1 MMAGKIQ
8 FKKIAVIGA
17 GTMGSGIA
25 AQIANA
31 GLDVLLLDLAAK
43 NENEIS
49 PAEAAIERLIKSDPP
64 QLVSKNVSKLIQ
76 TGTIESNFDQLK
88 DYDWIIEAVVERLDI
103 KKSLYLRLDRII
115 KGECIVTSN
124 TSSIPITVLMEEMS
138 VAFQQRFAITHYFNP
153 VRYMRLLE
161 LVVGVHTRQDIV
173 DALADFNDETLGK
186 GVVRCNDTPGFLGN
200 RLGVYAMQVGLFEA
214 LSRNIPFDDADAI
227 LGRPMGIPKTGVF
240 GLYDLIGIDL
250 MSDVVSSMRQ
260 ILPEKDDF
268 QKVGTDPDLITSL
281 ISAGYTGQKG
291 LGGFYTEN
299 PSGRQVRELSEN
311 DKSDIE
317 WRNINPLP
325 EIAKK
330 AAKAQSEQEE
340 ALLVLVQD
348 NSKYGEFARSV
359 LAHIFCYAGQLLGT
373 ITTNPQDIDD
383 AMKLGFNWQRGPFEM
398 IDSIGCENLN
408 RLIRDAG
415 LKMPSAL
422 QSGKPFY
429 QVKESTVSV
438 RDSDRGYVPISLPEG
453 SFRLQ
458 ILRRALTVLFQN
470 NDATCYLIDNNMR
483 LIEFHSKANALRPG
497 TVKMLEYVVSDP
509 GSGVI
514 IHNDAQHFSAGV
526 DLNYFRFLIENREW
540 QEMDEFLGDFQKVVS
555 NLKYLPVPVIGA
567 PSGLAIGGGFE
578 VLAHC
583 DALVAHTN
591 STFGLVEAGVG
602 LLPAGGG
609 VKQTYLR
616 WFNKTQDWNEA
627 AWQCWMQIGYGK
639 IGTSPDMST
648 RYCYFSPDSD
658 RQVMNKD
665 RIFEQ
670 ACALNLSMQ
679 EAYDPPEIPTFK
691 LANPDIRKKMH
702 VFMENGVS
710 RGMFTPHNLTTA
722 MAIADVIVAK
732 EGERQSITEQDIFAR
747 ERANF
752 IELAKTPQTL
762 TRIAS
767 LLDSGTAEQN

>member
-1 MMAGKIQ
+1 MAGKIQ

-64 QLVSKNVSKLIQ
+64 QLVSRNVSKLIQ
-76 TGTIESNFDQLK
+76 TGTIESDFDKLK

-103 KKSLYLRLDRII
+103 KKSLYSRLDRII
-115 KGECIVTSN
+115 KGKCIVTSN

-214 LSRNIPFDDADAI
+214 LSRNVPFDDADAI

-398 IDSIGCENLN
+398 IDAIGCENLN

-555 NLKYLPVPVIGA
+555 KLKYLPVPVIGA

-616 WFNKTQDWNEA
+616 WFNKTQDWDEA

-639 IGTSPDMST
+639 IGTSPDMSA
-648 RYCYFSPDSD
+648 RYCYFSPDKD

>member
-1 MMAGKIQ
+1 MAGKIQ

-76 TGTIESNFDQLK
+76 TGTIESDFDKLK

-103 KKSLYLRLDRII
+103 KKSLYSRLDRII
-115 KGECIVTSN
+115 KGKCIVTSN

-214 LSRNIPFDDADAI
+214 LSRNVPFDDADAI

-555 NLKYLPVPVIGA
+555 KLKYLPVPVIGA

-616 WFNKTQDWNEA
+616 WFNKTQDWDEA

-639 IGTSPDMST
+639 IGTSPDMSA
-648 RYCYFSPDSD
+648 RYCYFSPDRD

-691 LANPDIRKKMH
+691 LANPNMREKMH
-702 VFMENGVS
+702 AFMENGVS
-710 RGMFTPHNLTTA
+710 QGMFTPHNLTTA

-732 EGERQSITEQDIFAR
+732 EGERQSITEQDMFAR

>member
-1 MMAGKIQ
+1 MMAAEIQ

-43 NENEIS
+43 NKNEIS

-76 TGTIESNFDQLK
+76 TGTIESDFDKLK

-103 KKSLYLRLDRII
+103 KKSLYSRLDRII
-115 KGECIVTSN
+115 KCECIVTSN
-124 TSSIPITVLMEEMS
+124 TSSIPIAVLMEEMS

-260 ILPEKDDF
+260 ILPEQDDF

-348 NSKYGEFARSV
+348 NSEYGEFARSV

-398 IDSIGCENLN
+398 IDAIGCENLN
-408 RLIRDAG
+408 RLIGDAG

-429 QVKESTVSV
+429 LVKESIVSV

-470 NDATCYLIDNNMR
+470 NDATCYLIDNDMR
-483 LIEFHSKANALRPG
+483 LVEFHSKANALRPG
-497 TVKMLEYVVSDP
+497 TVKMLEYVVSDQ

-514 IHNDAQHFSAGV
+514 VHNDAQHFSAGV

-540 QEMDEFLGDFQKVVS
+540 QQMDEFLGDFQKVVS
-555 NLKYLPVPVIGA
+555 KLKYLPVPVIGA

-616 WFNKTQDWNEA
+616 WFHKTQDWDEA

-639 IGTSPDMST
+639 IGTSPDMSA
-648 RYCYFSPDSD
+648 RYCYFSPDRD

-679 EAYDPPEIPTFK
+679 EAYTPPEIPTFK
-691 LANPDIRKKMH
+691 LANPNIRKKMH
-702 VFMENGVS
+702 AFMENGVS
-710 RGMFTPHNLTTA
+710 QGMFTPHNLTTA

>member
-1 MMAGKIQ
+1 MTAAKIK

-43 NENEIS
+43 EKNKLS
-49 PAEAAIERLIKSDPP
+49 PADAAVERLIRSDPP
-64 QLVSKNVSKLIQ
+64 QLVSKNVSKRIQ
-76 TGTIESNFDQLK
+76 TGTIERDFDKLK

-103 KKSLYLRLDRII
+103 KKSLYSRLDGIM
-115 KGECIVTSN
+115 KSECVVTSN
-124 TSSIPITVLMEEMS
+124 TSSIPIAVLMEEMS
-138 VAFQQRFAITHYFNP
+138 VVFQQRFAITHYFNP

-173 DALADFNDETLGK
+173 NALSDFNDLVLGK
-186 GVVRCNDTPGFLGN
+186 GVVRCNDTPGFIGN

-214 LSRNIPFDDADAI
+214 LKRNIPFDAADAI

-250 MSDVVSSMRQ
+250 MSDVVTSMRQ
-260 ILPEKDDF
+260 ILPEHDDF
-268 QKVGTDPDLITSL
+268 QKVGNNPELIKSM
-281 ISAGYTGQKG
+281 INEGYTGQKG
-291 LGGFYTEN
+291 LGGFYIEN
-299 PSGRQVRELSEN
+299 SFGRQVRELSQN

-317 WRNINPLP
+317 WRNIDPLP
-325 EIAKK
+325 EIAEK

-348 NSKYGEFARSV
+348 NSEYGEFARTV

-373 ITTNPQDIDD
+373 ITSNPQDIDD

-398 IDSIGCENLN
+398 IDAIGSENLN
-408 RLIRDAG
+408 QLIGDAG
-415 LKMPSAL
+415 LAMPSAL
-422 QSGKPFY
+422 QSGEAFY
-429 QVKESTVSV
+429 KVNERIVSV
-438 RDSDRGYVPISLPEG
+438 RDSDNGYVPISLPEG

-458 ILRRALTVLFQN
+458 ILGRALPILSQN
-470 NDATCYLIDNNMR
+470 NDATCYLIDSDMR
-483 LIEFHSKANALRPG
+483 LVEFHSKANALRPG
-497 TVKMLEYVVSDP
+497 TVSMLEYVASDP
-509 GSGVI
+509 GNGVI

-526 DLNYFRFLIENREW
+526 DLNHFRFLIENRQW
-540 QEMDEFLGDFQKVVS
+540 QEIDEFLEYFQKVVS
-555 NLKYLPVPVIGA
+555 KLKYLQVPVIGA

-609 VKQTYLR
+609 IKQTYLR
-616 WFNKTQDWNEA
+616 WFNKTQDWDEA

-639 IGTSPDMST
+639 IGTSPDMSA
-648 RYCYFSPDSD
+648 RYCYFFPDRD

-665 RIFEQ
+665 RIFEK
-670 ACALNLSMQ
+670 ACAVNLSMQ
-679 EAYDPPEIPTFK
+679 ETYTPPETPTFR
-691 LANPDIRKKMH
+691 LANPNMREKMH
-702 VFMENGVS
+702 AFMENGVLQ
-710 RGMFTPHNLTTA
+710 GMFTPHNLTTA

-747 ERANF
+747 ERKNF

>member
-1 MMAGKIQ
+1 MIAAKIQ
-8 FKKIAVIGA
+8 FKRIAVIGA

-43 NENEIS
+43 HENEMS

-64 QLVSKNVSKLIQ
+64 QLVSKKVSKHIQ
-76 TGTIESNFDQLK
+76 TGTIESDFEALK
-88 DYDWIIEAVVERLDI
+88 EYDWIIEAVVERLDI
-103 KKSLYLRLDRII
+103 KKSLYSRLDSII
-115 KGECIVTSN
+115 KSECVVTSN
-124 TSSIPITVLMEEMS
+124 TSSIPITVLMEDMS

-161 LVVGVHTRQDIV
+161 LVVGDHTRMDIV
-173 DALADFNDETLGK
+173 DALADFNDVVLGK

-214 LSRNIPFDDADAI
+214 LRRNIPFDDADAI

-260 ILPEKDDF
+260 ILPDQDDF
-268 QKVGTDPDLITSL
+268 QKVGTDPDLITSF
-281 ISAGYTGQKG
+281 IKTGYTGQKG
-291 LGGFYTEN
+291 LGGFYVEN
-299 PSGRQVRELSEN
+299 PSGRQVREVSQN
-311 DKSDIE
+311 HNSDRK
-317 WRNINPLP
+317 WRDINPLP
-325 EIAKK
+325 EIAEK

-348 NSKYGEFARSV
+348 NSEYGEFARSV

-398 IDSIGCENLN
+398 IDAIGGENLR
-408 RLIRDAG
+408 RLIGDAG
-415 LKMPSAL
+415 LTMPSAL

-429 QVKESTVSV
+429 QVNEGIVSV

-458 ILRRALTVLFQN
+458 ILRRALPVLSEN
-470 NDATCYLIDNNMR
+470 NDASCFLIENNMR
-483 LIEFHSKANALRPG
+483 LVEFHSKANALRPG
-497 TVKMLEYVVSDP
+497 TVKMLEYVASDP

-526 DLNYFRFLIENREW
+526 DLNHFRSLIENSEW
-540 QEMDEFLGDFQKVVS
+540 PEMDEFLGDFQKVVS
-555 NLKYLPVPVIGA
+555 KLNNLPVPVIGA

-616 WFNKTQDWNEA
+616 WFNKTQDWDEA
-627 AWQCWMQIGYGK
+627 AWKCWMQIGYGK
-639 IGTSPDMST
+639 IGTSPDMSA
-648 RYCYFSPDSD
+648 RYCYFLPDRD

-670 ACALNLSMQ
+670 ACALNLNMQ
-679 EAYDPPEIPTFK
+679 EAYTPPEIPTFK
-691 LANPDIRKKMH
+691 LANPTMREKMH
-702 VFMENGVS
+702 AFMENGVS
-710 RGMFTPHNLTTA
+710 QGMFTPHNLTTA

-732 EGERQSITEQDIFAR
+732 EGERQSITEQEMFAR

-752 IELAKTPQTL
+752 IKLAKTPQTL